1 MNKPMASMDLE
12 DQLRQLVNI
21 GIALSDEQNL
31 SDLLDCILYESRRFT
46 NATAGTLY
54 LSDGEMLH
62 FEVVQNDALDTADS
76 TVRNHLDASQ
86 FAPLPI
92 NDNSIAGY
100 VAGRGTVLNIQN
112 AYNIS
117 EDAPYNLN
125 LSYDQE
131 TGFRTQSLLLVP
143 MRHLDGR
150 VLGVIQLINARNQD
164 GETVAFAE
172 DIAELLLALASQAA
186 VAVRNAHLRRDLEQ
200 AQLETIMR
208 LGVAA
213 EYRDKETG
221 NHLNRMSR
229 YSREIAKE
237 MGLEEQACEHIF
249 YASPLHDVGK
259 LGTPDAILLKPG
271 KLTADEYEIMKQ
283 HTTIGARILSG
294 SSSPLLRLAEQIAI
308 SHHEKWNGSGYPAG
322 LKGEEIPLVG
332 RIVAAADVFDALA
345 SKRVYK
351 AAFSIEKVLE
361 IMHNDTGSH
370 FDPIVIEALD
380 RCLPRL
386 LDIKAR
392 FTEDEDETL

>member
-31 SDLLDCILYESRRFT
+31 ADLLDCILYESRRFT

-62 FEVVQNDALDTADS
+62 FEVVQNDALDTAES
-76 TVRNHLDASQ
+76 TVRNHLDASR

-237 MGLEEQACEHIF
+237 MGLDEQVCEHIF

-370 FDPIVIEALD
+370 FDPSVIEALD

-392 FTEDEDETL
+392 FTEDEGETL

>member
-1 MNKPMASMDLE
+1 MASMDLE

-31 SDLLDCILYESRRFT
+31 ADLLDCILYESRRFT

-62 FEVVQNDALDTADS
+62 FEVVQNDALDTAES
-76 TVRNHLDASQ
+76 TVRNHLDASR

-237 MGLEEQACEHIF
+237 MGLDEQVCEHIF

-370 FDPIVIEALD
+370 FDPSVIEALD

-392 FTEDEDETL
+392 FTEDEGETL

>member
-1 MNKPMASMDLE
+1 MASMDLE

-31 SDLLDCILYESRRFT
+31 ADLLDCILYESRRFT

-76 TVRNHLDASQ
+76 TVRNHLDASG

-100 VAGRGTVLNIQN
+100 VAGRGTVLNIRN

-237 MGLEEQACEHIF
+237 MGLDEQVCEHIF

-294 SSSPLLRLAEQIAI
+294 SSSPLLRLAERIAI

-370 FDPIVIEALD
+370 FDPQVIEALD

-392 FTEDEDETL
+392 FTEDDGEPL

>member
-1 MNKPMASMDLE
+1 MNKPMASMDLA

-31 SDLLDCILYESRRFT
+31 ADLLDCILYESRRFT

-54 LSDGEMLH
+54 ISDGEMLH
-62 FEVVQNDALDTADS
+62 FEVVQNDALDTAES
-76 TVRNHLDASQ
+76 TVRNHLDASR

-237 MGLEEQACEHIF
+237 MGLDEQVCEHIF

-361 IMHNDTGSH
+361 IMHNDTGTH
-370 FDPIVIEALD
+370 FDPSVIEALD

-392 FTEDEDETL
+392 FTEDEGEPL

>member
-1 MNKPMASMDLE
+1 MASRDLA
-12 DQLRQLVNI
+12 DQLRQLVQV

-31 SDLLDCILYESRRFT
+31 TDLLDCILYESRRFT
-46 NATAGTLY
+46 RAEAGTLY
-54 LSDGEMLH
+54 LSDGEELR
-62 FEVVQNDALDTADS
+62 FEAVQNDALDSADS
-76 TVRNHLDASQ
+76 TVRRHLDPSQ

-92 NDNSIAGY
+92 NDESIAGY
-100 VAGRGTVLNIQN
+100 VARRGAVLNIPD
-112 AYNIS
+112 AYAIA
-117 EDAPYNLN
+117 EEAPYNLN
-125 LSYDQE
+125 LSYDLE

-143 MRHLDGR
+143 MQRLDGR
-150 VLGVIQLINARNQD
+150 VLGVIQLINARDAEGN
-164 GETVAFAE
+164 TVAFPE
-172 DIAELLLALASQAA
+172 EIAELLLALASQAA

-229 YSREIAKE
+229 YSRELAKE
-237 MGLEEQACEHIF
+237 MGLSAEACEHIF

-271 KLTADEYEIMKQ
+271 KLTSEEYEVMKD

-294 SSSPLLRLAEQIAI
+294 SSSPLLQLAERIAI
-308 SHHEKWNGSGYPAG
+308 SHHEKWNGTGYPAG
-322 LKGEEIPLVG
+322 LKGEEIPLAG
-332 RIVAAADVFDALA
+332 RIVALADVFDALA

-351 AAFSIEKVLE
+351 DAFPMERVLE
-361 IMHNDTGSH
+361 IIHNDSGSH
-370 FDPIVIEALD
+370 FDPAVVDALD
-380 RCLPRL
+380 RCLPTL

-392 FTEDEDETL
+392 FEEDVD

>member
-76 TVRNHLDASQ
+76 TVRKHLDASQ

-143 MRHLDGR
+143 MRQLDGR

-164 GETVAFAE
+164 GDTVAFAE

-351 AAFSIEKVLE
+351 AAFSMEKVLE

>member
-31 SDLLDCILYESRRFT
+31 ADLLDCILYESRRFT

-76 TVRNHLDASQ
+76 TVRNHLDASG

-100 VAGRGTVLNIQN
+100 VAGRGTVLNIRN

-237 MGLEEQACEHIF
+237 MGLDEQVCEHIF

-294 SSSPLLRLAEQIAI
+294 SSSPLLRLAERIAI

-370 FDPIVIEALD
+370 FDPQVIEALD

-392 FTEDEDETL
+392 FTEDDGEPL